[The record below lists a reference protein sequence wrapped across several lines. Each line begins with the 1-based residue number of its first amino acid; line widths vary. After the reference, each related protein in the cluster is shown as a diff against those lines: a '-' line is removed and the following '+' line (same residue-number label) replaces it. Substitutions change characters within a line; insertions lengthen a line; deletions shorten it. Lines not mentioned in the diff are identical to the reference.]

1 MTTYLTIITTILVLT
16 QIVRVIQNGIQLSK
30 YPIIERDNKEIM
42 RIYKNLDR
50 NVSYIRDVL
59 DERDEVQR

>member
-30 YPIIERDNKEIM
+30 YPIIERDNKEVM
-42 RIYKNLDR
+42 RIYKNLEN
-50 NVSYIRDVL
+50 NVMYIRYVL
-59 DERDEVQR
+59 EERDEVI